1 MTDDLSIEELARRT
15 REPVERLR
23 KWRSLGLIGTKGA
36 RGFALE
42 DVESV
47 RLVKLLLRR
56 GVGLEAIQ
64 QAAKAGQ
71 LGRRLA
77 GYLEWMYPGEA
88 AQSYSLGEAAEIL
101 GLSLD
106 MLQRVLEVSGL
117 GDEGE
122 TLDEGDV
129 EALRRVKVALEAGFP
144 QEALLQLLRV
154 YADAVGRAAEAAQ
167 RLFHFYVHE
176 RLKGTGAATPEV
188 LERVDV
194 IARQTQPLVEP
205 SILYFHR
212 KAFLRALREDIV
224 TDLAEEAGVLE
235 KGEVPG
241 QLRAAIVFVDLCS
254 FTPLAEAMGDVTAAQ
269 VLERFSDVARQSAGR
284 WGGRVVKQIGD
295 AFMLAFP
302 EARSAVACA
311 LEIEGRAAEEPQF
324 LAVRSG
330 IHWGLVLYREGDY
343 VGSNVNIASRLATEA
358 ERHQVLVTA
367 EVSREAHGLAEVDF
381 VPLGKRQLKGV
392 GDELELFEARPRAVG
407 PTEKAVDPV
416 CGMELRPAEV
426 TATLALEGKERAF
439 CSEEC
444 LRRFV
449 AAPERYST

>member
-1 MTDDLSIEELARRT
+1 MVGQVSIEELARRT
-15 REPVERLR
+15 GEPIGHLR
-23 KWRSLGLIGTKGA
+23 KWRSLGLIGAKGV
-36 RGFALE
+36 RSFALE

-47 RLVKLLLRR
+47 RLVRLLLRR
-56 GVGLEAIQ
+56 GVGMEPIQ
-64 QAAKAGQ
+64 EAAKAGQ

-77 GYLEWMYPGEA
+77 GYLEWMYPGEPGPT
-88 AQSYSLGEAAEIL
+88 YSVGEAAEEL

-106 MLQRVLEVSGL
+106 LLRRVLEVSGL
-117 GDEGE
+117 REEGE
-122 TLDEGDV
+122 PLDHGDI
-129 EALRRVKVALEAGFP
+129 EALRRVRLALEAGFP
-144 QEALLQLLRV
+144 EEALVQLLRV

-176 RLKGTGAATPEV
+176 PLKIPGAEALEV
-188 LERVDV
+188 LDRVGA
-194 IARQTQPLVEP
+194 IAKQTQPLVEP
-205 SILYFHR
+205 TILHFHR
-212 KAFLRALREDIV
+212 RAFLRALREDIV
-224 TDLAEEAGVLE
+224 MDLAQQAGVLE
-235 KGEVPG
+235 KSEVPG
-241 QLRAAIVFVDLCS
+241 QMRAAVVFVDLCS

-295 AFMLAFP
+295 AFMLVFT
-302 EARSAVACA
+302 EVRSAVACA
-311 LEIEGRAAEEPQF
+311 LEIEGRTAEEPQF
-324 LAVRSG
+324 PALRSG

-367 EVSREAHGLAEVDF
+367 EVSREARGLTEVEF

-392 GDELELFEARPRAVG
+392 GDELELFEARPRAV
-407 PTEKAVDPV
+407 PATEKAVDPV
-416 CGMELRPAEV
+416 CGMELSPAEV
-426 TATLALEGKERAF
+426 AARLALEGKERVF

-449 AAPERYST
+449 ATPERYSS